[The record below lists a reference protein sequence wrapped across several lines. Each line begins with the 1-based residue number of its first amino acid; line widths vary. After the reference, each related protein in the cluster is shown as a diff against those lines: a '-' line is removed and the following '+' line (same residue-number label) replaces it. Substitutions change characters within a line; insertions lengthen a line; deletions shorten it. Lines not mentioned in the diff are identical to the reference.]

1 MRAFG
6 AAKFWM
12 DDPAPVE
19 TLRLRRAPLLAAAI
33 AFAGGELLTRQ
44 WQFTIALLAA
54 LALLL
59 VLAIVAMRKAPRVAP
74 FPILALWAVAG
85 CWCAQMQPWPAPQ
98 TELLQ
103 NADGLSRIV
112 RGHVVRVRILPATRS
127 SREAEA
133 FEPGAWESEGVTPAE
148 SVDIDV
154 QQVEFITPDIALMRD
169 VSGGVR
175 MTVLD
180 GAPALQCGDV
190 LEVPLRLREPERYRD
205 AGAWSYTDWLL
216 RDGISVEAS
225 VKAARIQKVGA
236 TTRSFRCRAYA
247 AQAWAAARMN
257 ALATS
262 TAIRKLP
269 RAARLT
275 LDDTA
280 MLGAMLF
287 GDRSGLRQDLRIGF
301 ERTGSFHLF
310 VVSGMHV
317 ALLAGMLFWALRR
330 LRTPYGPATVITIGI
345 TAAYAM
351 LAGFGVPV
359 QRALLMTVVF
369 LAARW
374 LTRDLSVLQ
383 ALGAAALAVLAWDPH
398 ALTEASF
405 QMTFLVLIAV
415 GGLAVPLTERTIMP
429 RLRAARDLDALWL
442 DARLPPHLAQM
453 RVMLRLF
460 GNALAN
466 ASPPFNLF
474 DLSFRSI
481 SWLSFRSISWLSF
494 RSAAEE
500 SAVPRSRKSS
510 ARWAY
515 RLPAFVLRAILRA
528 AELALVSVI
537 IEACMALPMAVYFHR
552 ATPFAL
558 PANLLAIPLVGLLA
572 PLAVLTFCASL
583 ISSWLAAIPAAATAL
598 ALHAVGWTIAH
609 LSHMRFADTRVPAPA
624 APIIIAII
632 AAVAFACWA
641 LRKRNRWIAATGVI
655 ALALVP
661 LATLYP
667 EKPILHPATLEITA
681 LDVGQGDSLLV
692 VSPDGHTLLVDAGG
706 PVGQSSS
713 PELASSAN
721 ARWDVGEEVVAPYLW
736 SRRLRHLDAVLLTH
750 AHSDHMGGMTAIL
763 RDFHPRELWV
773 SIDPGNSA
781 DYRALL
787 ALATTLGI
795 QVRHFHAGDTFAWGG
810 AQATVLAPEPG
821 YANLHTPVN
830 DDSLVMRLDF
840 GKSSALL
847 EGDAERHSEDTML
860 ANNRIA
866 PVTLLKV
873 GHHGSK
879 TSTNPEF
886 LSAVTPKEAV
896 ISSGRRNTFGHPRP
910 EILQRLEEAHV
921 KTFRTDRQGATTFL
935 LTPGGNIT
943 TKSAAQ

>member
-1 MRAFG
+1 MRSFG

-12 DDPAPVE
+12 NDPAPVE

-33 AFAGGELLTRQ
+33 AFAGGELLARQ
-44 WQFTIALLAA
+44 WQFTIILLAA
-54 LALLL
+54 LVVLLL
-59 VLAIVAMRKAPRVAP
+59 LYLFATHKSPRVAP
-74 FPILALWAVAG
+74 LPILAFWAVAG

-98 TELLQ
+98 TALLQ
-103 NADGLSRIV
+103 NADGLSRMV
-112 RGHVVRVRILPATRS
+112 RGRVVRVRMLSATRTS
-127 SREAEA
+127 AEIDR
-133 FEPGAWESEGVTPAE
+133 FEPGAWESEGTAPAE
-148 SVDIDV
+148 SVDLDV
-154 QQVEFITPDIALMRD
+154 QQVEHITPDVASMRD

-180 GAPALQCGDV
+180 GAPALHCGDI

-205 AGAWSYTDWLL
+205 AGAWSYTDELL
-216 RDGISVEAS
+216 REGIAVEAS
-225 VKAARIQKVGA
+225 VKAARIRKVGF
-236 TTRSFRCRAYA
+236 TTRSLRCQAYA
-247 AQAWAAARMN
+247 AQAWAAARIN

-262 TAIRKLP
+262 PANRMLP

-275 LDDTA
+275 PDDTA
-280 MLGAMLF
+280 MLDAMLF

-317 ALLAGMLFWALRR
+317 ALLAGMLFWALRK
-330 LRTPYGPATVITIGI
+330 LRAPHGVATVITIAI
-345 TAAYAM
+345 TSAYAV
-351 LAGFGVPV
+351 LTGFGVPV
-359 QRALLMTVVF
+359 QRALLMTAVF

-374 LTRDLSVLQ
+374 LTRNISVLQ
-383 ALGAAALAVLAWDPH
+383 ALGAAALAVLAWDPR

-405 QMTFLVLIAV
+405 QMTFLVLVAV
-415 GGLAVPLTERTIMP
+415 GGLAMPITERIIMP
-429 RLRAARDLDALWL
+429 RLRATRDLDAAWL
-442 DARLPPHLAQM
+442 DARLPPYLAQM

-460 GNALAN
+460 GNALA
-466 ASPPFNLF
+466 ALF
-474 DLSFRSI
+474 GR
-481 SWLSFRSISWLSF
+481 R
-494 RSAAEE
+494 
-500 SAVPRSRKSS
+500 
-510 ARWAY
+510 ARY
-515 RLPAFVLRAILRA
+515 VPAFALRTILRA
-528 AELALVSVI
+528 AELLLVSVI

-583 ISSWLAAIPAAATAL
+583 ISTWLAALPAATTAL
-598 ALHAVGWTIAH
+598 VLHGVDWTITR
-609 LSHMRFADTRVPAPA
+609 LGHMRFADTRVPAPA
-624 APIIIAII
+624 TPVIIGIIAM
-632 AAVAFACWA
+632 VAFACWA
-641 LRKRNRWIAATGVI
+641 VRKRSRWIAATGIV

-661 LATLYP
+661 LATLWP
-667 EKPILHPATLEITA
+667 EKPLLHPGTLEITA

-692 VSPDGHTLLVDAGG
+692 IAPDGHTLLVDAGG
-706 PVGQSSS
+706 PVGQAAS
-713 PELASSAN
+713 PELASSTN

-736 SRRLRHLDAVLLTH
+736 SRRLRRLDAVLLTH
-750 AHSDHMGGMTAIL
+750 AHSDHMGGMPAIL

-787 ALATTLGI
+787 ALAATLGI

-810 AQATVLAPEPG
+810 LQASALSPEAG
-821 YANLHTPVN
+821 YANASRPVN

-847 EGDAERHSEDTML
+847 EGDAERRSEDAML

-886 LSAVTPKEAV
+886 LSAVAPKEAV
-896 ISSGRRNTFGHPRP
+896 ISDGRRNTFGHPRP

-935 LTPGGNIT
+935 LTPDGNIT
-943 TKSAAQ
+943 TQSAAQ

>member
-1 MRAFG
+1 MRAYG
-6 AAKFWM
+6 AATFWM
-12 DDPAPVE
+12 NDPPPVE

-33 AFAGGELLTRQ
+33 AFAGGELLARQ
-44 WQFTIALLAA
+44 WQFTVILLAA
-54 LALLL
+54 VALLL
-59 VLAIVAMRKAPRVAP
+59 LLAIVAMRKAQRIATL
-74 FPILALWAVAG
+74 PILALWAVAG

-98 TELLQ
+98 AALIQ
-103 NADGLSRIV
+103 NADGLSRTV
-112 RGHVVRVRILPATRS
+112 RGRVVRVRILPATRTS
-127 SREAEA
+127 AQPDR
-133 FEPGAWESEGVTPAE
+133 FEPGAWESEGTTPAE
-148 SVDIDV
+148 SVDLDL
-154 QQVEFITPDIALMRD
+154 QQVEHITPDVAEMED

-175 MTVLD
+175 ITVLD
-180 GAPALQCGDV
+180 GTPALQCGDI
-190 LEVPLRLREPERYRD
+190 LEMPLRLREPERYRD
-205 AGAWSYTDWLL
+205 AGAWSYTDELL
-216 RDGISVEAS
+216 REGIAVEAS

-236 TTRSFRCRAYA
+236 TTRSLRCRAYA

-262 TAIRKLP
+262 PANRMLP
-269 RAARLT
+269 HAARLT
-275 LDDTA
+275 PDDTA
-280 MLGAMLF
+280 MLDAMLF

-317 ALLAGMLFWALRR
+317 ALLAGMLFWALRKMR
-330 LRTPYGPATVITIGI
+330 ARHGIATVITIAI

-351 LAGFGVPV
+351 LTGFGVPV
-359 QRALLMTVVF
+359 QRALLMTAVF

-374 LTRDLSVLQ
+374 LTRNIGVLQ
-383 ALGAAALAVLAWDPH
+383 ALGAAALAVLAWDPR

-405 QMTFLVLIAV
+405 QMTFLVLVAV
-415 GGLAVPLTERTIMP
+415 GGLAMPITERTITP
-429 RLRAARDLDALWL
+429 RLRAARDLDATWL
-442 DARLPPHLAQM
+442 DTRLPPHLAQM

-460 GNALAN
+460 GNALA
-466 ASPPFNLF
+466 AIFG
-474 DLSFRSI
+474 R
-481 SWLSFRSISWLSF
+481 R
-494 RSAAEE
+494 
-500 SAVPRSRKSS
+500 
-510 ARWAY
+510 ARY
-515 RLPAFVLRAILRA
+515 LLAFVVRVVLGA
-528 AELALVSVI
+528 AELMLVSVI
-537 IEACMALPMAVYFHR
+537 IEACMALPMAIYFHR

-583 ISSWLAAIPAAATAL
+583 ISTWLAAIPAAATAL
-598 ALHAVGWTIAH
+598 VLHGVGWAIAH

-624 APIIIAII
+624 APVIIAVI
-632 AAVAFACWA
+632 ATVAFACWA
-641 LRKRNRWIAATGVI
+641 VRRRSRWIAATGIV

-667 EKPILHPATLEITA
+667 EKPLLHPGTLEITA

-706 PVGQSSS
+706 PVGQA
-713 PELASSAN
+713 ELASSN
-721 ARWDVGEEVVAPYLW
+721 SARWDVGEEVVAPYLW
-736 SRRLRHLDAVLLTH
+736 SRRLRHLDAALLTH
-750 AHSDHMGGMTAIL
+750 AHSDHMGGMPAIL

-787 ALATTLGI
+787 AEASTLNI
-795 QVRHFHAGDTFAWGG
+795 RVRHFHAGDAFAWGG
-810 AQATVLAPEPG
+810 MQATVLAPEAAYSNPS
-821 YANLHTPVN
+821 TPVN

-847 EGDAERHSEDTML
+847 EGDAERRSEDTML
-860 ANNRIA
+860 ANNRVA

-886 LSAVTPKEAV
+886 LAAAAPQEAV

-935 LTPGGNIT
+935 LTPDGHVT
-943 TKSAAQ
+943 TQSATQ

>member
-19 TLRLRRAPLLAAAI
+19 TLRLRRAPLLGAAMAL
-33 AFAGGELLTRQ
+33 ATGELLARQ
-44 WQFTIALLAA
+44 WQFTIILVVA

-59 VLAIVAMRKAPRVAP
+59 LLSVVAIRKSPRVAP
-74 FPILALWAVAG
+74 LPILAFWAVAG

-98 TELLQ
+98 TALLQ
-103 NADGLSRIV
+103 NADGLSRMV
-112 RGHVVRVRILPATRS
+112 RGRVVRVRMLPATRGAGDTD
-127 SREAEA
+127 R
-133 FEPGAWESEGVTPAE
+133 FEPGAWESEGTTPAE
-148 SVDIDV
+148 SVDLDV
-154 QQVEFITPDIALMRD
+154 QQVEFITPDVTSMRA

-175 MTVLD
+175 ITVLD
-180 GAPALQCGDV
+180 GTPALQCGDI

-205 AGAWSYTDWLL
+205 AGAWSYTDELL
-216 RDGISVEAS
+216 REGIAVEAS
-225 VKAARIQKVGA
+225 VKAARIQKVGDA
-236 TTRSFRCRAYA
+236 TRSLRCRAYA
-247 AQAWAAARMN
+247 AQAWAAARMS
-257 ALATS
+257 ALAAS
-262 TAIRKLP
+262 PANRMLP

-275 LDDTA
+275 PDDTA
-280 MLGAMLF
+280 MLDAMLF

-317 ALLAGMLFWALRR
+317 ALLAGMLFWALRK
-330 LRTPYGPATVITIGI
+330 LRAPHGLATVITIGI

-351 LAGFGVPV
+351 LTGFGVPV
-359 QRALLMTVVF
+359 QRALLMTAVF
-369 LAARW
+369 LASRW
-374 LTRDLSVLQ
+374 LTRNISVLQ
-383 ALGAAALAVLAWDPH
+383 ALGAAALAVLAWDPR

-405 QMTFLVLIAV
+405 QMTFLVLVAV
-415 GGLAVPLTERTIMP
+415 GGLAMPITERTIMP
-429 RLRAARDLDALWL
+429 RLRAARDLDAGWL

-460 GNALAN
+460 GNALA
-466 ASPPFNLF
+466 AIFG
-474 DLSFRSI
+474 R
-481 SWLSFRSISWLSF
+481 RA
-494 RSAAEE
+494 RY
-500 SAVPRSRKSS
+500 VPALGVR
-510 ARWAY
+510 
-515 RLPAFVLRAILRA
+515 VILRA
-528 AELALVSVI
+528 AELMLVSVI

-583 ISSWLAAIPAAATAL
+583 ISTWLAALPAAATAL
-598 ALHAVGWTIAH
+598 VLHGVGWAIAR
-609 LSHMRFADTRVPAPA
+609 LSNMRFADTRVPAPA
-624 APIIIAII
+624 ALVIIGVIAI
-632 AAVAFACWA
+632 VAFACWA
-641 LRKRNRWIAATGVI
+641 VRKRSRWIVATGII

-661 LATLYP
+661 LATLWP
-667 EKPILHPATLEITA
+667 EKPLLHQGTLEITA

-706 PVGQSSS
+706 PVGQA
-713 PELASSAN
+713 ELASSN
-721 ARWDVGEEVVAPYLW
+721 SARWDVGEEVVAPYLW

-750 AHSDHMGGMTAIL
+750 AHSDHMGGMPAIL

-773 SIDPGNSA
+773 SVDPGNSA
-781 DYRALL
+781 DYRSLL
-787 ALATTLGI
+787 ALAAGLGI
-795 QVRHFHAGDTFAWGG
+795 RVRHFHAGDAFAWGG
-810 AQATVLAPEPG
+810 VQATVLAPEAA
-821 YANLHTPVN
+821 YANPYTPVN
-830 DDSLVMRLDF
+830 DDSLVVRLDF

-847 EGDAERHSEDTML
+847 EGDAERRSEDTML
-860 ANNRIA
+860 ANNRVA

-886 LSAVTPKEAV
+886 LSAAAPKEAV

-935 LTPGGNIT
+935 LAPDGQVT
-943 TKSAAQ
+943 TQSATQ

>member
-19 TLRLRRAPLLAAAI
+19 TLRLRRAPLLASAI
-33 AFAGGELLTRQ
+33 VFASGELLARQ
-44 WQFTIALLAA
+44 WQFTIILLAA

-59 VLAIVAMRKAPRVAP
+59 LLSILALRKSPRVAP
-74 FPILALWAVAG
+74 LPILALWAVAG
-85 CWCAQMQPWPAPQ
+85 CWCAQMQPSPSPQ
-98 TELLQ
+98 TTLIQ

-112 RGHVVRVRILPATRS
+112 RGRVVRVRILPATHS
-127 SREAEA
+127 TEAPDH
-133 FEPGAWESEGVTPAE
+133 FEPGAWESEGATPAE
-148 SVDIDV
+148 SVDLDV
-154 QQVEFITPDIALMRD
+154 QQVEHITPDVASMQD

-175 MTVLD
+175 ITVLD
-180 GAPALQCGDV
+180 GTPALACGDI
-190 LEVPLRLREPERYRD
+190 LEISLRLREPERYRD
-205 AGAWSYTDWLL
+205 AGAWSYTDELL
-216 RDGISVEAS
+216 HEGISVEAS

-236 TTRSFRCRAYA
+236 TTRSLRCRAYA
-247 AQAWAAARMN
+247 AQTWAAARMN

-262 TAIRKLP
+262 PANRMLP

-275 LDDTA
+275 SDDTA
-280 MLGAMLF
+280 MLDAMLF

-317 ALLAGMLFWALRR
+317 ALLAGMLFWALRKFR
-330 LRTPYGPATVITIGI
+330 VPHGFAAVITIGI
-345 TAAYAM
+345 TASYAM
-351 LAGFGVPV
+351 LTGFGVPV
-359 QRALLMTVVF
+359 QRALLMTAVF

-374 LTRDLSVLQ
+374 LTRNISVLQ
-383 ALGAAALAVLAWDPH
+383 ALGAAALAVLAWDPR

-405 QMTFLVLIAV
+405 QMTFLVLVAV
-415 GGLAVPLTERTIMP
+415 GGLAMPITERTIMP
-429 RLRAARDLDALWL
+429 CLRAARDLDAAWL
-442 DARLPPHLAQM
+442 DARLPPNLAQM

-466 ASPPFNLF
+466 ALPPLRLF
-474 DLSFRSI
+474 K
-481 SWLSFRSISWLSF
+481 LSF
-494 RSAAEE
+494 RSAAKEP
-500 SAVPRSRKSS
+500 AVLRTRKASSR
-510 ARWAY
+510 WIY
-515 RLPAFVLRAILRA
+515 HLPAFALRTILRA
-528 AELALVSVI
+528 TELILVSVI

-558 PANLLAIPLVGLLA
+558 PANLLAIPLVGVLA

-583 ISSWLAAIPAAATAL
+583 ISSWLAAIPAAITAV
-598 ALHAVGWTIAH
+598 ALHAVSWTITH
-609 LSHMRFADTRVPAPA
+609 LSHMRFADTRVPAPG
-624 APIIIAII
+624 APVIIAVI
-632 AAVAFACWA
+632 ATVALACWA
-641 LRKRNRWIAATGVI
+641 IRKRSRWIAATGVV

-661 LATLYP
+661 IATLYP
-667 EKPILHPATLEITA
+667 EKPLLHPGMLEITA

-692 VSPDGHTLLVDAGG
+692 VSPDGHTFLVDAGG
-706 PVGQSSS
+706 PVGQA
-713 PELASSAN
+713 ELASSN
-721 ARWDVGEEVVAPYLW
+721 SARWDVGEEVVAPYLW
-736 SRRLRHLDAVLLTH
+736 SRRLRRLDAVLLTH

-787 ALATTLGI
+787 ALTAALGI
-795 QVRHFHAGDTFAWGG
+795 QVRHFHAGDAFAWGG
-810 AQATVLAPEPG
+810 IQATVLAPEPG
-821 YANLHTPVN
+821 YVNASAPVN
-830 DDSLVMRLDF
+830 DDSLVMRLDL
-840 GKSSALL
+840 GKSSVLL
-847 EGDAERHSEDTML
+847 EGDAERRSEDTML

-886 LSAVTPKEAV
+886 LSAVAPKEAV
-896 ISSGRRNTFGHPRP
+896 ISDGRRNTFGHPRP

-935 LTPGGNIT
+935 LAPDGHVT
-943 TKSAAQ
+943 TQSATQ

>member
-33 AFAGGELLTRQ
+33 AFACGELIARQ
-44 WQFTIALLAA
+44 WQFTVILLVA

-59 VLAIVAMRKAPRVAP
+59 SLALVAMRKAPRVAP
-74 FPILALWAVAG
+74 LPVLAFWVVAG
-85 CWCAQMQPWPAPQ
+85 CWCAQMQPWPSPQ
-98 TELLQ
+98 KTLLQ

-112 RGHVVRVRILPATRS
+112 RGRVVRVRVLPKTPTTKGAES
-127 SREAEA
+127 S
-133 FEPGAWESEGVTPAE
+133 EPDASGSEDTTAAE
-148 SVDIDV
+148 SVDLDV
-154 QQVEFITPDIALMRD
+154 QQVEYITPDVASMRD

-175 MTVLD
+175 ITVFD
-180 GAPALQCGDV
+180 GAPALQCGDI
-190 LEVPLRLREPERYRD
+190 LEVPLRMHEPERYRD
-205 AGAWSYTDWLL
+205 AGAWSYTDELL
-216 RDGISVEAS
+216 REGIAVQAS
-225 VKAARIQKVGA
+225 VKGTRIQKVGA
-236 TTRSFRCRAYA
+236 TTRSLRCRAYA

-257 ALATS
+257 RLATS
-262 TAIRKLP
+262 PANRLLP
-269 RAARLT
+269 HAARLT
-275 LDDTA
+275 PDDTA
-280 MLGAMLF
+280 MLDAMLF
-287 GDRSGLRQDLRIGF
+287 GDRSRLRQDLRIGF

-317 ALLAGMLFWALRR
+317 ALLAGMLFWVLRR
-330 LRTPYGPATVITIGI
+330 LRAPRGVATVLTIAI

-351 LAGFGVPV
+351 LTGFGVPV
-359 QRALLMTVVF
+359 QRALLMTAVF
-369 LAARW
+369 LLARW
-374 LTRDLSVLQ
+374 LARDISVLQ
-383 ALGAAALAVLAWDPH
+383 ALGAAALAVLVWDPR

-405 QMTFLVLIAV
+405 QMTFLVLVAV
-415 GGLAVPLTERTIMP
+415 GGLGVPLTERTIMP
-429 RLRAARDLDALWL
+429 RLRATRDLDATWL

-460 GNALAN
+460 GNALAD
-466 ASPPFNLF
+466 ALPHA
-474 DLSFRSI
+474 LSFRT
-481 SWLSFRSISWLSF
+481 LSKSKGKG
-494 RSAAEE
+494 
-500 SAVPRSRKSS
+500 SAVPRGGTPS

-515 RLPAFVLRAILRA
+515 HLPAFAIRTILHV
-528 AELALVSVI
+528 AELMLVSVI

-558 PANLLAIPLVGLLA
+558 PANLLAIPFVGLLA

-598 ALHAVGWTIAH
+598 VLHGVGWTITH
-609 LSHMRFADTRVPAPA
+609 LSHAHFADIRVPSPA
-624 APIIIAII
+624 ASIVI
-632 AAVAFACWA
+632 AAIAMIAFSCWA
-641 LRKRNRWIAATGVI
+641 IRKRSRWIAATGI
-655 ALALVP
+655 LALALVP

-667 EKPILHPATLEITA
+667 EKPVLHPGTLEITA

-692 VSPDGHTLLVDAGG
+692 ISPDGHTLLVDAGG
-706 PVGQSSS
+706 PVGMAANS
-713 PELASSAN
+713 ELASSAN

-750 AHSDHMGGMTAIL
+750 AHSDHMGGMSAIL

-773 SIDPGNSA
+773 SIDPGNST

-787 ALATTLGI
+787 ALAAALGI
-795 QVRHFHAGDTFAWGG
+795 QVRHFHAGDAFAWGG
-810 AQATVLAPEPG
+810 LQATALAPEAG
-821 YANLHTPVN
+821 YANANKPVN

-847 EGDAERHSEDTML
+847 EGDAQRRSEDTML

-886 LSAVTPKEAV
+886 LSAVAPKEAV

-935 LTPGGNIT
+935 LKLDGTIT
-943 TKSAAQ
+943 TLSAAQ